1 MRKRQRFVLV
11 IASATL
17 ALLSM
22 AVRMSVAATQSSA
35 NSAALIVA
43 VSTEAG
49 QATPLRLAQRT
60 MLGTPMQMSPYT
72 PSNPAKKGKKIKY
85 PCLKNADGTV
95 TCPPTLDTTKQ
106 PESGQNLRRRLGK
119 NINDTVR

>member
-1 MRKRQRFVLV
+1 
-11 IASATL
+11 
-17 ALLSM
+17 
-22 AVRMSVAATQSSA
+22 MSVAATQSSA

-72 PSNPAKKGKKIKY
+72 PSNPAKKEIKY

-106 PESGQNLRRRLGK
+106 PGSGQNLRRRPGK